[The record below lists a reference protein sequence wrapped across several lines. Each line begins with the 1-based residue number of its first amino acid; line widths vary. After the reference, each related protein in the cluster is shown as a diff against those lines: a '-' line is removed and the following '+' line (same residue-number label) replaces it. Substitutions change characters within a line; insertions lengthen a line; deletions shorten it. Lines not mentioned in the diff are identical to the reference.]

1 MSHGKC
7 FKCNSLYLLGTNV
20 FDSIKRLWFVVAIV
34 DKSIILDIAVIN
46 TGVSILFK
54 TTYAFC
60 LATLLLL
67 PFTVSHA
74 QQIRLPSEVVFIPK
88 KILLGTLK
96 WETTIYKPEGQGP
109 FPLVVINHGKESGPP
124 GLQKRFTPGWVS
136 RFFLERGYVV
146 FVPMRTGFSKSTGS
160 YVGGEC
166 NVESNGLV
174 QAEDVTATVT
184 YAHTLDYVDRKQT
197 LVMGQSHGG
206 WTTLAYGA
214 SKPDPS
220 VKGLVNFAGGLRQT
234 NCGGWELNLAKAAAS
249 FAKETSI
256 PSLWLYGDNDSF
268 FSKKTYSEMFARY
281 SKVNPSAQL
290 VEFGV
295 FGEDAHGIFTHKD
308 GRAVWGPYLEKFM
321 TQLGLPTKVTYPRYK
336 PG

>member
-1 MSHGKC
+1 M
-7 FKCNSLYLLGTNV
+7 FKAIYAWCLVIGLLA
-20 FDSIKRLWFVVAIV
+20 SINIV
-34 DKSIILDIAVIN
+34 
-46 TGVSILFK
+46 
-54 TTYAFC
+54 
-60 LATLLLL
+60 
-67 PFTVSHA
+67 HA
-74 QQIRLPSEVVFIPK
+74 QQIRLPSEVIFIPK

-96 WETTIYKPEGQGP
+96 LETTIYKPEGQGP

-124 GLQKRFTPGWVS
+124 GLQQRFTAGWAS

-146 FVPMRTGFSKSTGS
+146 FLPMRTGFSKSTGS

-174 QAEDVTATVT
+174 QAEDVAATVT
-184 YAHTLDYVDRKQT
+184 YAHTLDYVDRSQT
-197 LVMGQSHGG
+197 LIVGQSHGG

-214 SKPDPS
+214 SKPDSS

-234 NCGGWELNLAKAAAS
+234 SCSGWELNLAKAAGS
-249 FAKETSI
+249 FAKETDI

-268 FSKKTYSEMFARY
+268 FTKRTYSEMFARY
-281 SKVNPSAQL
+281 SKVNPRAQL

-295 FGEDAHGIFTHKD
+295 FGEDAHGLFTHKN
-308 GRAVWGPYLEKFM
+308 GRVVWEPYLEKFM
-321 TQLGLPTKVTYPRYK
+321 TQLGLPIKVIYPKYK

>member
-1 MSHGKC
+1 
-7 FKCNSLYLLGTNV
+7 
-20 FDSIKRLWFVVAIV
+20 
-34 DKSIILDIAVIN
+34 
-46 TGVSILFK
+46 
-54 TTYAFC
+54 
-60 LATLLLL
+60 
-67 PFTVSHA
+67 
-74 QQIRLPSEVVFIPK
+74 
-88 KILLGTLK
+88 
-96 WETTIYKPEGQGP
+96 
-109 FPLVVINHGKESGPP
+109 
-124 GLQKRFTPGWVS
+124 
-136 RFFLERGYVV
+136 
-146 FVPMRTGFSKSTGS
+146 MRTGFSKSTGS

-197 LVMGQSHGG
+197 LVVGQSHGG

-249 FAKETSI
+249 YAKETSI

-321 TQLGLPTKVTYPRYK
+321 TQLGLPTKVIYPRYK

>member
-1 MSHGKC
+1 MLKT
-7 FKCNSLYLLGTNV
+7 LYACCLFIALIAPLGN
-20 FDSIKRLWFVVAIV
+20 A
-34 DKSIILDIAVIN
+34 
-46 TGVSILFK
+46 
-54 TTYAFC
+54 
-60 LATLLLL
+60 
-67 PFTVSHA
+67 HA
-74 QQIRLPSEVVFIPK
+74 QQIRLPSEVIFIPK
-88 KILLGTLK
+88 KILLGTVQL
-96 WETTIYKPEGQGP
+96 ETTIYKPEGQGP
-109 FPLVVINHGKESGPP
+109 FPLVVINHGKETGPS
-124 GLQKRFTPGWVS
+124 GLQRRFTAGWAS

-146 FVPMRTGFSKSTGS
+146 FLPMRTGFSKSTGS

-166 NVESNGLV
+166 NVESNGRV
-174 QAEDVTATVT
+174 QAEDVAATVT

-197 LVMGQSHGG
+197 LVVGQSHGG

-234 NCGGWELNLAKAAAS
+234 SCSGWELNLAKAAAN
-249 FAKETSI
+249 FAKDTSI

-268 FSKKTYSEMFARY
+268 FTKQTYSEMFTRY
-281 SKVNPSAQL
+281 SKVNPNAQL

-295 FGEDAHGIFTHKD
+295 FGEDAHGLFTHKD

-321 TQLGLPTKVTYPRYK
+321 MQLGLPIEVTYPKYK